1 MVHHHDIID
10 ADDQDWAIGATRL
23 RILAELGASDRID
36 RAAVMAAAEE
46 LQISRSRCYALLR
59 RYRDSPTVTA
69 LAPRSRGRASGVR
82 MLDAEVEAL
91 VEQAIDEFYLTR
103 RCPSISQLAREIE
116 RRCIEKSL
124 PCPTRKAITP
134 RVRARDQQEVL
145 RRRKGAAFAR
155 SKLGRIVGHL
165 TEEMPLGL
173 VQIDHTLA
181 DVVVVT
187 EADRRSLGRPWLT
200 LAIDVATRMVV
211 GFHLSLD
218 RPSAVAVA
226 LVLSQAVL
234 PKDRYL
240 AGRGIDLDW
249 PVSGLPARLHLDNAK
264 EFRSQALRRGAS
276 QYGIEIDYRPPATP
290 HFGGHIE
297 RLIGTVMG
305 ALRILPGA
313 TGRSVAER
321 GVDPEGTAVL
331 SLDELETWLVHQI
344 AGVYHHTLHRS
355 LDRPPITAWREAVA
369 QLPAPH
375 RHPDDE
381 ERFYRDLLPFR
392 RRVIERSGVQLFNVT
407 YSDGIL
413 ATLLAKPRQ
422 KYVVRYDPRDMSQV
436 YLRDHDGTYWPIP
449 YSDRRLP
456 AVTLSELRAAS
467 RRLRASGEKS
477 VTQRRIFASIDE
489 QRRLVEQASSKKT
502 AARREQERTRRA
514 LLGPSNVAVNAKRQG
529 QPAPLDEDLGPVLP
543 FAVEEWS

>member
-1 MVHHHDIID
+1 MIHHPDVID
-10 ADDQDWAIGATRL
+10 PNDQDWATGTTRL
-23 RILAELGASDRID
+23 RILAELGASDRND
-36 RAAVMAAAEE
+36 RTAVMAAAEE

-59 RYRDSPTVTA
+59 LYRESPTVTV
-69 LAPRSRGRASGVR
+69 LVPKTRGRASGIR
-82 MLDAEVEAL
+82 LLDAEVEAV

-103 RCPSISQLAREIE
+103 RCPSIADLAREIQ
-116 RRCIEKSL
+116 RRCLEKRL
-124 PCPTRKAITP
+124 PCPSRKAITP
-134 RVRARDQQEVL
+134 RVRAWDLHEVL
-145 RRRKGAAFAR
+145 RRRKGAAYAR

-165 TEEMPLGL
+165 TEDEPLGL

-218 RPSAVAVA
+218 KSSAVAVA
-226 LVLSQAVL
+226 LVVSQAVL

-240 AGRGIDLDW
+240 AGRGLDLDW
-249 PVSGLPARLHLDNAK
+249 PVSGLPRRLHLDNAK
-264 EFRSQALRRGAS
+264 EFRSQALRRGVS

-290 HFGGHIE
+290 HYGGHIE
-297 RLIGTVMG
+297 RLIGTMMG

-321 GVDPEGTAVL
+321 AVDPEGTAVL

-344 AGVYHHTLHRS
+344 AGVYHNTVHHS
-355 LDRPPITAWREAVA
+355 LGRPPITAWREAVA
-369 QLPAPH
+369 QLPVPH
-375 RHPDDE
+375 RQPADA
-381 ERFYRDLLPFR
+381 ERFYRDFLPFQR
-392 RRVIERSGVQLFNVT
+392 RIINRNGVQLFNVT

-413 ATLLAKPRQ
+413 ATMLAKPRQ
-422 KYVVRYDPRDMSQV
+422 QYVVRYDPRDMSQV
-436 YLRDHDGTYWPIP
+436 YLRDHDGSYWPIP

-456 AVTLSELRAAS
+456 PVTLSELRAAS
-467 RRLRASGEKS
+467 RRLRASGKEAVS
-477 VTQRRIFASIDE
+477 QRGIFASIDE

-502 AARREQERTRRA
+502 GARREEERTRRA
-514 LLGPSNVAVNAKRQG
+514 LRGPGSAVVEVKRQNEP
-529 QPAPLDEDLGPVLP
+529 PATEDDPGPILP
-543 FAVEEWS
+543 YTVEEWS

>member
-1 MVHHHDIID
+1 MVYHHDIID
-10 ADDQDWAIGATRL
+10 ADDQDWATGATRL

-36 RAAVMAAAEE
+36 RAAVMAAPEE

-59 RYRDSPTVTA
+59 RYRESPTVTA
-69 LAPRSRGRASGVR
+69 LAPRTRGRASGVR

-91 VEQAIDEFYLTR
+91 VEQAIDDFYLTR
-103 RCPSISQLAREIE
+103 RCPSISHLAREIE
-116 RRCIEKSL
+116 RRCLEKSL
-124 PCPTRKAITP
+124 PCPSRKAITP
-134 RVRARDQQEVL
+134 RVRARDQHEVL

-297 RLIGTVMG
+297 RLIGTMMG

-321 GVDPEGTAVL
+321 GVDPAGTAVL

-369 QLPAPH
+369 QLPVPH
-375 RHPDDE
+375 RHPDDK
-381 ERFYRDLLPFR
+381 ERFYRDFLPFR
-392 RRVIERSGVQLFNVT
+392 RRRSGVQLFNVT

-467 RRLRASGEKS
+467 RRLRASGEKT

-502 AARREQERTRRA
+502 GARREQERTRRA
-514 LLGPSNVAVNAKRQG
+514 LLGPSNVAVDAKRRG